1 MSDYFDTTRFDSL
14 QSLLAHA
21 EANHANVKK
30 FARLGRTMVRDHFRY
45 AELAVEDKAHRYAI
59 LRRAAELH
67 AVYISPACDEKS
79 YVPPAKEDVAAY
91 NRILSVCDKTAM
103 LKV

>member
-1 MSDYFDTTRFDSL
+1 MIDYFDTTRFDSL

-30 FARLGRTMVRDHFRY
+30 FARLGRTMVKDHFRY
-45 AELAVEDKAHRYAI
+45 AELACEDRAHRHAI
-59 LRRAAELH
+59 LRRAEEL
-67 AVYISPACDEKS
+67 AARFLNPASDEKS
-79 YVPPAKEDVAAY
+79 WTAPAPEDVAAY
-91 NRILSVCDKTAM
+91 KRIRSVCDKTAM